1 MIYSTQDWYFV
12 DGERVS
18 QEIYM
23 LHEALRLLKSIE
35 GVLTKRD
42 PEVKTT
48 GEAARLAKEEADRE
62 AKARAD
68 FIAQA
73 ELEKKVL
80 AEATAKAKAEAASQ
94 VASEE
99 QVKVNWAAFA
109 SSPELTS
116 VRTKYQNYLLA
127 NKRGPTHVDLSEDVY
142 NNLRRLEPTVVKHT
156 KEGKIFVMGCELIQP
171 LNPDPAYRINFR

>member
-1 MIYSTQDWYFV
+1 MIYEAMNTRYYV

-18 QEIYM
+18 RETYM
-23 LHEALRLLKSIE
+23 LHNAIILLKDIE
-35 GVLTKRD
+35 GALTKRGL
-42 PEVKTT
+42 EAQVT
-48 GEAARLAKEEADRE
+48 G
-62 AKARAD
+62 
-68 FIAQA
+68 
-73 ELEKKVL
+73 
-80 AEATAKAKAEAASQ
+80 EAASQ

-99 QVKVNWAAFA
+99 QVKVNWANFA

-156 KEGKIFVMGCELIQP
+156 KEGKIFVMGAELIQP
-171 LNPDPAYRINFR
+171 LNPGPSYCYQFLVKSSPQITQIF